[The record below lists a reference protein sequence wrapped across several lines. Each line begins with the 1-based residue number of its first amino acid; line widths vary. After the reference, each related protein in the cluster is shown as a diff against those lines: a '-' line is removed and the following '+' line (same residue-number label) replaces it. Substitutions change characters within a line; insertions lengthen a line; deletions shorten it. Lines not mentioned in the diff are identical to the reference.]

1 MQCENQNKHYAL
13 SVMPKALCLITFE
26 FLLLNFYFLL
36 N

>member
-1 MQCENQNKHYAL
+1 MRCENQNKHYTL
-13 SVMPKALCLITFE
+13 SVMPKALFE